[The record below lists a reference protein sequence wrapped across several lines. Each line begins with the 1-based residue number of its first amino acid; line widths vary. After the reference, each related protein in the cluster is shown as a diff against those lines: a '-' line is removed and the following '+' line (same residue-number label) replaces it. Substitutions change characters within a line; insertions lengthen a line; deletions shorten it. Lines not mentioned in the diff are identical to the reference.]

1 MERKEL
7 PLHLVY
13 LWVSWNNSRN
23 KPRGESKT
31 NKNNN
36 NSNNNRILLV
46 DDEPDIT
53 TVFTLGLE
61 DNGFKVDAFN
71 DPIQALSGFKSGL
84 YDLALI
90 DYKMPNMNG
99 FELYREIRKI
109 DERVKVCFVTAF
121 EVYYEELKNIFQP
134 SSIASPEH
142 KEEDVNCFIQKP
154 IDIDELVKRINEELN
169 S

>member
-1 MERKEL
+1 
-7 PLHLVY
+7 V
-13 LWVSWNNSRN
+13 
-23 KPRGESKT
+23 
-31 NKNNN
+31 
-36 NSNNNRILLV
+36 
-46 DDEPDIT
+46 
-53 TVFTLGLE
+53 
-61 DNGFKVDAFN
+61 FN

-121 EVYYEELKNIFQP
+121 EVYYEELKMKFHSSLNTSPPQQYGQEA
-134 SSIASPEH
+134 SSIASPER
-142 KEEDVNCFIQKP
+142 KEDDVKCFIQKP
-154 IDIDELVKRINEELN
+154 IDIDELVKRIKEELN

>member
-1 MERKEL
+1 
-7 PLHLVY
+7 
-13 LWVSWNNSRN
+13 
-23 KPRGESKT
+23 
-31 NKNNN
+31 
-36 NSNNNRILLV
+36 
-46 DDEPDIT
+46 
-53 TVFTLGLE
+53 
-61 DNGFKVDAFN
+61 
-71 DPIQALSGFKSGL
+71 
-84 YDLALI
+84 
-90 DYKMPNMNG
+90 MNG

>member
-1 MERKEL
+1 M
-7 PLHLVY
+7 
-13 LWVSWNNSRN
+13 
-23 KPRGESKT
+23 T
-31 NKNNN
+31 NNN
-36 NSNNNRILLV
+36 NNNNNNNTRILLV

-61 DNGFKVDAFN
+61 DNGFKVDVFN
-71 DPIQALSGFKSGL
+71 DPIQALSAFKTDL

-121 EVYYEELKNIFQP
+121 EVYYEALKNKFHGSLN
-134 SSIASPEH
+134 SSPPQQYGQ
-142 KEEDVNCFIQKP
+142 EEDVKCFIQKP
-154 IDIDELVKRINEELN
+154 IDIDELVTRIREELN